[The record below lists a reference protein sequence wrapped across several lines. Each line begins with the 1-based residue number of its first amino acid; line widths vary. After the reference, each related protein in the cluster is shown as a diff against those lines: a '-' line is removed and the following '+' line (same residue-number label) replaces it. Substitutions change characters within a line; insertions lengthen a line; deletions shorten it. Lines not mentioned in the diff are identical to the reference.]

1 MHGQEEGRQLPILRR
16 LSPDKFRNHQ
26 RCLPCAGRERCS
38 RQSPRR
44 QVLCHNRLVVW
55 LLAARYD
62 TTCPRKVS
70 ILHQARA
77 LPVHQDAL
85 RPIQRTSLILSDLLY
100 VCCICYLD
108 DIIVFGETPE
118 QLMENMHR
126 VFTRLKEKGLK
137 AKPPKSVL
145 LRSPIDFLGHIVSAD
160 GDSATA

>member
-55 LLAARYD
+55 LLATRDDAA
-62 TTCPRKVS
+62 CERKVS
-70 ILHQARA
+70 ILYEARA
-77 LPVHQDAL
+77 LPVHKDAL
-85 RPIQRTSLILSDLLY
+85 GLSNAPASFCRLMQIILNDLLY

-118 QLMENMHR
+118 QLMENLDR
-126 VFTRLKEKGLK
+126 VFTRFEREGVKSQAVEVCSLPQPNRLPRTHGL
-137 AKPPKSVL
+137 
-145 LRSPIDFLGHIVSAD
+145 G
-160 GDSATA
+160 